1 MPEGRRQDGN
11 VSGEHGASRLVL
23 LLCNRGPDIQAI
35 LGVLFKVGH
44 SPSRVLSNQ
53 PVDHRLLL
61 AVIEDQQVAAL
72 AQKSF
77 AVISPVEYHFLR
89 HQVSTFRAKVHPPG
103 YVGHFAKF
111 ALDVGELKTCLAGQF
126 KCWVQL
132 L

>member
-72 AQKSF
+72 AQKSL

-103 YVGHFAKF
+103 YIGHFAKF
-111 ALDVGELKTCLAGQF
+111 ALDVGEFKTCLAGQF
-126 KCWVQL
+126 KHWMQL